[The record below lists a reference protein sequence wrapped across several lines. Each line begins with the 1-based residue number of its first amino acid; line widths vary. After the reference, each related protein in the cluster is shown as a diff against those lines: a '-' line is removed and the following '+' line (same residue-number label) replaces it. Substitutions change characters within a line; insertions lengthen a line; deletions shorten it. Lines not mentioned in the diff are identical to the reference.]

1 MHSQRVYTAS
11 AVNDEVIS
19 RPVAE
24 AAAKD
29 MPVYRWWMAFGAHV
43 PVLQKVAVSV
53 LSQVSSASFCER
65 NWSTF
70 DFIHTKKRNR
80 LKCKKVRDVVY
91 VHSNLR
97 LMDKLT
103 DLAYNEQ
110 NIQRSSES
118 SDSGADN

>member
-43 PVLQKVAVSV
+43 PELQKVAVSV

-103 DLAYNEQ
+103 DLAYNGQ
-110 NIQRSSES
+110 NIQWSSES
-118 SDSGADN
+118 SDSDADN